1 MRGVSGNRYPYRD
14 PDTAVRDLLE
24 RWAAAVRA
32 KNMSEILA
40 NHSPEFLMFDVPPPF
55 ESRGLAAYE
64 DTWRLF
70 YSNQP
75 DPVAFDI
82 KWLEVVAGDD
92 VAFAFAH
99 MQCVEPTEKVQ
110 RTPLDFRL
118 TVGLRKVMSHD
129 HAIRSTHWL
138 RHAGASKG
146 SATYCVSRATLS
158 PLNSMMLTV

>member
-1 MRGVSGNRYPYRD
+1 MPQTNES
-14 PDTAVRDLLE
+14 AVRELLE

-32 KNMSEILA
+32 KKMSEALA
-40 NHSPEFLMFDVPPPF
+40 NHSADFRMFDVPPPF

-70 YSNQP
+70 YSSQP

-82 KWLEVVAGDD
+82 KWLEVAAGDD

-110 RTPLDFRL
+110 RHPWTFD
-118 TVGLRKVMSHD
+118 
-129 HAIRSTHWL
+129 
-138 RHAGASKG
+138 
-146 SATYCVSRATLS
+146 
-158 PLNSMMLTV
+158 